1 MVKDCKKGRPLCILL
16 PKMSAYR
23 HRYLTYMKYDIE
35 ISSGNSDEKNFDE
48 KHSNE
53 ENSNEENFNEK
64 KLSLECN

>member
-1 MVKDCKKGRPLCILL
+1 
-16 PKMSAYR
+16 MSAYR
-23 HRYLTYMKYDIE
+23 HSYLTYMKYDIE
-35 ISSGNSDEKNFDE
+35 ICSGNSDEKNIDE

>member
-1 MVKDCKKGRPLCILL
+1 MVKKVDLYVYCFQRWVHI
-16 PKMSAYR
+16 
-23 HRYLTYMKYDIE
+23 DIDIWHIWNMTE
-35 ISSGNSDEKNFDE
+35 ISSGNSDEKNFHE

>member
-1 MVKDCKKGRPLCILL
+1 MVKDGKKGRPLCILL

-35 ISSGNSDEKNFDE
+35 ISSGNSDEK
-48 KHSNE
+48 HSNE